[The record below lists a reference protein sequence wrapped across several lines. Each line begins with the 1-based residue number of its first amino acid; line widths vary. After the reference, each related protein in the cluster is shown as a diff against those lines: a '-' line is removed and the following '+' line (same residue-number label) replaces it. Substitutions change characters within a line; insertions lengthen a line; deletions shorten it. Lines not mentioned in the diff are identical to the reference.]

1 MTLLRCSRGQG
12 TPMFKSLMTS
22 RRFAPLFW
30 CQLCSAL
37 NDNFLKNAL
46 GMLILF
52 GIGGS
57 GAAAGE
63 HGAMLITVSGIIFIA
78 PFFILSALGGELADR
93 LDKAFVAQR
102 IRLAEIPIAGLA
114 AIGFFLHSVAIL
126 MVALGL
132 FGIVAALFG
141 PVKYG
146 ILPEKL
152 ETAELPAG
160 NALVEG
166 ATFLAILV
174 GTITGGV
181 AVAEAKGAGVVVT
194 VILALALTSWLF
206 ARAIPSAGPA
216 APGLVITRNP
226 WTSTLELLRELRAD
240 KRTWAGAHIVSWFWL
255 VGFVALSLLP
265 VLVKSFVG
273 GSEGVVTTCLAVFTI
288 GIAVGSIVAARASHG
303 QPNLGLVPLGA
314 ALMGVFSLGIAAI
327 ASVLQPG
334 AEPIGPAALL
344 ASGTSVGLLIC
355 LCGLAI
361 AGGLFVVPSFA
372 AVQAWAPVDRRARVI
387 AAVNV
392 LNAAYMVGAGGI
404 VAVLQAVGVGVPVL
418 FAALGVLTVAAVG
431 FVLRAWGSEV
441 LRDAG
446 RTLFR
451 FFFRL
456 EVSGL
461 ENIPGPG
468 ERVVLAPNHVSLL
481 DGPLLHTI
489 LPEQAAFAVNNQI
502 AQAWWVRPFLSVINA
517 HLLEPTKPLAARAIV
532 NAVKAGEPV
541 VIFPEGRITLTG
553 GLMKAYDGAA
563 MIVDRADAWLVPVRI
578 EGPER
583 SPFGYLRPSQTKKSW
598 FPKFKVTF
606 LAARRL
612 RVDAALKGKARRQ
625 SAGLA
630 LQDIMV
636 DAAVETARFDRT
648 LFAALA
654 DARDTRDTGS
664 PALSDP
670 LGTRLGYRKLILG
683 AQVLGAKLEPLAP
696 IGGAVGVMLPN
707 SAGVAVAFFALQ
719 AIGRVPAMINFTSG
733 AGNVRA
739 ACRAAGVGVIVT
751 SRAFVD
757 KARLG
762 ALVADLE
769 KEVRIVHLEDVRA
782 TIGLGDKAAGIL
794 AGARSRVER
803 QPDDPAVIL
812 FTSGSEGTPKGVVLS
827 HRNILAN
834 SAQCLARLA
843 ANGEDIVFNVLPVF
857 HSFGLTGGLVMPLL
871 GGVPVY
877 LYPSP
882 LHYRIVPELLYDT
895 CATILFGTDTFLR
908 GYARAAHPYDL
919 RSVRLIVAGGEAVK
933 ESTRQTYM
941 DRFGVR
947 ILEGYGVTETAPV
960 LAMNTP
966 IANRAGTVGRL
977 SPLMRARLEPVAGIA
992 EGGRLFV
999 QGPNVMLGYYRAE
1012 NPGVL
1017 EAPADGWHDTG
1028 DIVAIDGQ
1036 GFITIK
1042 GRAKRFAKI
1051 GGEMVSL
1058 AAVEALAAEA
1068 HPAAALVVV
1077 SLPDPRKGERLVLV
1091 TTDAGIQRETL
1102 LRHAKARG
1110 AAELMVP
1117 AEVLVVDS
1125 LPLLGT
1131 GKPDYVAAT
1140 ALAKSRVAEP
1150 RAQGVAA

>member
-1 MTLLRCSRGQG
+1 
-12 TPMFKSLMTS
+12 MFKSLMTS
-22 RRFAPLFW
+22 RKFAPLFW

-46 GMLILF
+46 AMLILF
-52 GIGGS
+52 GLGGAG
-57 GAAAGE
+57 GATGE
-63 HGAMLITVSGIIFIA
+63 HGGILITVSGIVFIA

-93 LDKAFVAQR
+93 YDKAFIAQR
-102 IRLAEIPIAGLA
+102 IRLCEIPIAALA
-114 AIGFFLHSVAIL
+114 ATGFFLHSVPIL
-126 MVALGL
+126 FVALGL
-132 FGIVAALFG
+132 FGVVAALFG

-174 GTITGGV
+174 GTIAGGI
-181 AVAEAKGAGVVVT
+181 AVAAAESAHVVVG
-194 VILALALTSWLF
+194 VILALAIASWVF
-206 ARAIPSAGPA
+206 ARTIPAAGPS
-216 APGLVITRNP
+216 APGLTITANP
-226 WTSTLELLRELRAD
+226 WTSTLALLRELKTDGRL
-240 KRTWAGAHIVSWFWL
+240 WGGAHIVSWFWL

-265 VLVKSFVG
+265 ALVKTLVG
-273 GSEGVVTTCLAVFTI
+273 GTEGVVTMCLAVFTV
-288 GIAVGSIVAARASHG
+288 GIAIGSVVAARASHG

-314 ALMGVFSLGIAAI
+314 VLMGLFALGIAWVTSILA
-327 ASVLQPG
+327 PG
-334 AEPIGPAALL
+334 AQPIGPAQML
-344 ASGTSVGLLIC
+344 ASGTGLALLIC

-361 AGGLFVVPSFA
+361 AGGLFIVPSFA

-387 AAVNV
+387 ASVNV

-404 VAVLQAVGVGVPVL
+404 VAGLQAVGVGVAPI
-418 FAALGVLTVAAVG
+418 FAALGVLSIAAVAL
-431 FVLRAWGSEV
+431 VLHAWGSEV

-446 RTLFR
+446 RTLMR

-456 EVSGL
+456 EVIGL
-461 ENIPGPG
+461 ENIPGAG
-468 ERVVLAPNHVSLL
+468 ERVVITPNHVSLL
-481 DGPLLHTI
+481 DGPLLHTV
-489 LPEQAAFAVNNQI
+489 LPKQAGFAVNNQI

-517 HLLEPTKPLAARAIV
+517 RLLEPTKPLAARALV
-532 NAVKAGEPV
+532 NAVKAGETI
-541 VIFPEGRITLTG
+541 VIFPEGRVTLTG

-563 MIVDRADAWLVPVRI
+563 MIVDKADAWLVPVRI

-583 SPFGYLRPSQTKKSW
+583 SPFGYLRSTQTKKTL

-606 LAARRL
+606 LPARRL
-612 RVDAALKGKARRQ
+612 TVDPNLKGKARRQ
-625 SAGLA
+625 AAGLA

-636 DAAVETARFDRT
+636 DAAVETARYDRT

-654 DARDTRDTGS
+654 EARQTRDTGK

-670 LGTRLGYRKLILG
+670 LGTKLSYRKLILG

-696 IGGAVGVMLPN
+696 VGGAIGIMLPN

-719 AIGRVPAMINFTSG
+719 TVGRVPAMINFTSG
-733 AGNVRA
+733 AANIKA
-739 ACRAAGVGVIVT
+739 ACRAADVRVIVT

-757 KARLG
+757 KARLTG
-762 ALVADLE
+762 LVSELE
-769 KEVRIVHLEDVRA
+769 KGLRIVYLEDVRRS
-782 TIGLGDKAAGIL
+782 IGFGDKVAGIL
-794 AGARSRVER
+794 AGARQRVAR
-803 QPDDPAVIL
+803 QPGDAAVIL
-812 FTSGSEGTPKGVVLS
+812 FTSGSEGVPKGVALS

-834 SAQCLARLA
+834 TAQCLARLA
-843 ANGEDIVFNVLPVF
+843 ANGEDLVFNVLPVF
-857 HSFGLTGGLVMPLL
+857 HSFGLTGGLMMPLL

-908 GYARAAHPYDL
+908 GYARTAHPYDL
-919 RSVRLIVAGGEAVK
+919 RSVRLIVAGAEAVK

-966 IANRAGTVGRL
+966 IANKAGTVGRL
-977 SPLMRARLEPVAGIA
+977 SPLMRARLEPVAGIP

-1017 EAPADGWHDTG
+1017 EPPADGWHDTG
-1028 DIVAIDGQ
+1028 DIVAIDAQ

-1068 HPAAALVVV
+1068 CPGAALVVV
-1077 SLPDPRKGERLVLV
+1077 SLPDARKGERLVLI
-1091 TTDAGIQRETL
+1091 TTDLALKRDVL
-1102 LRHAKARG
+1102 VRHARARG

-1117 AEVLVVDS
+1117 AEILLVAG

-1140 ALAKSRVAEP
+1140 ALAKEKSAAEP
-1150 RAQGVAA
+1150 KGNASGVAA

>member
-1 MTLLRCSRGQG
+1 
-12 TPMFKSLMTS
+12 
-22 RRFAPLFW
+22 
-30 CQLCSAL
+30 
-37 NDNFLKNAL
+37 
-46 GMLILF
+46 
-52 GIGGS
+52 
-57 GAAAGE
+57 
-63 HGAMLITVSGIIFIA
+63 MLITVSGVVFIA
-78 PFFILSALGGELADR
+78 PFFFLSALGGELADR
-93 LDKAFVAQR
+93 YDKAFVAQR
-102 IRLAEIPIAGLA
+102 IRLCEIPVAALA
-114 AIGFFLHSVAIL
+114 ATGFFLHSVPIL
-126 MVALGL
+126 FVALGL
-132 FGIVAALFG
+132 FGVVAALFG

-166 ATFLAILV
+166 ATFLAILI
-174 GTITGGV
+174 GTIAGGI
-181 AVAEAKGAGVVVT
+181 AVAAAGSAEIVVG
-194 VILALALTSWLF
+194 VILALAVASWSF
-206 ARAIPSAGPA
+206 ARIIPAAGPA
-216 APGLVITRNP
+216 APGLVITANP
-226 WTSTLELLRELRAD
+226 WVSTLALLRELKSDR
-240 KRTWAGAHIVSWFWL
+240 RLWGGAHIISWFWL
-255 VGFVALSLLP
+255 VGFVVLALLP
-265 VLVKSFVG
+265 ALIKTLVG
-273 GSEGVVTTCLAVFTI
+273 GSEGVVTMCLAVFTV
-288 GIAVGSIVAARASHG
+288 GIAIGSGLAARASHG

-314 ALMGVFSLGIAAI
+314 LLMGIFALGIAWI
-327 ASVLQPG
+327 ASILAPG
-334 AEPIGPAALL
+334 PQPIGPAEVLATGTGLALL
-344 ASGTSVGLLIC
+344 VC

-361 AGGLFVVPSFA
+361 AGGLYIVPSFA
-372 AVQAWAPVDRRARVI
+372 AVQSWAPVDRRARVI

-404 VAVLQAVGVGVPVL
+404 VAGLQAVGVGVPLL
-418 FAALGVLTVAAVG
+418 FAALGVLSIAVVAYV
-431 FVLRAWGSEV
+431 VHAWGSEV
-441 LRDAG
+441 MRDAG
-446 RTLFR
+446 RTVFR

-456 EVSGL
+456 EVTGL
-461 ENIPGPG
+461 ENIPGHG
-468 ERVVLAPNHVSLL
+468 QRVVIAPNHVSLL

-489 LPEQAAFAVNNQI
+489 LPKQAGFAVNSQI

-517 HLLEPTKPLAARAIV
+517 HLLEPTKPLAARALV
-532 NAVKAGEPV
+532 NAVKSGETI

-563 MIVDRADAWLVPVRI
+563 MIVDKADAWLVPVRI

-583 SPFGYLRPSQTKKSW
+583 SPFGYLRATQTRKSL
-598 FPKFKVTF
+598 FPKFNVTF
-606 LAARRL
+606 LPPRRL
-612 RVDAALKGKARRQ
+612 TVDPALKGKARRQ
-625 SAGLA
+625 AAGLA

-654 DARDTRDTGS
+654 DARRTRDTGK

-670 LGTRLGYRKLILG
+670 LGTKLSYRKLILG

-696 IGGAVGVMLPN
+696 PGGAVGLMLPN

-719 AIGRVPAMINFTSG
+719 AVGRVPAMINFTSG
-733 AGNVRA
+733 VANIKA
-739 ACRAAGVGVIVT
+739 ACRAAGVSVILT

-757 KARLG
+757 KGRL
-762 ALVADLE
+762 APLVSELE
-769 KEVRIVHLEDVRA
+769 KDLRIVYLEDVRT
-782 TIGLGDKAAGIL
+782 TINLGDKIAGVL
-794 AGARSRVER
+794 AGARQRVARE
-803 QPDDPAVIL
+803 PGDAAVIL
-812 FTSGSEGTPKGVVLS
+812 FTSGSEGVPKGVVLS

-834 SAQCLARLA
+834 TAQCLARLA
-843 ANGEDIVFNVLPVF
+843 ANGEDMVFNVLPVF
-857 HSFGLTGGLVMPLL
+857 HSFGLTGGLMMPLL

-908 GYARAAHPYDL
+908 GYARSAHPYDF
-919 RSVRLIVAGGEAVK
+919 RTVRLVVAGAEAVK

-966 IANRAGTVGRL
+966 IANKAGTVGRL

-999 QGPNVMLGYYRAE
+999 EGPNVMLGYYRAE

-1017 EAPADGWHDTG
+1017 EAPVEGWHDTG
-1028 DIVAIDGQ
+1028 DIVAIDAQ

-1042 GRAKRFAKI
+1042 GRVKRFAKI

-1058 AAVEALAAEA
+1058 AAVEALAAEVW
-1068 HPAAALVVV
+1068 PGAALIVV
-1077 SLPDPRKGERLVLV
+1077 SLPDARKGERLVLM
-1091 TTDAGIQRETL
+1091 TPDAALKRDAL
-1102 LRHAKARG
+1102 LRHARARG

-1117 AEVLVVDS
+1117 ADILLVGS
-1125 LPLLGT
+1125 LPLL
-1131 GKPDYVAAT
+1131 AAASPT
-1140 ALAKSRVAEP
+1140 TSPPRPWPRKAPQSGPKTP
-1150 RAQGVAA
+1150 RAVSPPDCAHRPVPYTPRLFAPH

>member
-1 MTLLRCSRGQG
+1 
-12 TPMFKSLMTS
+12 MFKSLMTS

-52 GIGGS
+52 GLGGA
-57 GAAAGE
+57 GAAGGE
-63 HGAMLITVSGIIFIA
+63 HAGTLITLSGIVFIA

-93 LDKAFVAQR
+93 LDKAYVAQR
-102 IRLAEIPIAGLA
+102 IRLTEIPIAALA
-114 AIGFFLHSVAIL
+114 ALGFFLHSVAIL
-126 MVALGL
+126 FVALGL

-174 GTITGGV
+174 GTIAGGI
-181 AVAEAKGAGVVVT
+181 AVAEAKSAEVVVG
-194 VILALALTSWLF
+194 VILALAVSSWLF
-206 ARAIPSAGPA
+206 ARAIPSAGAA
-216 APGLVITRNP
+216 APELAITRNP
-226 WTSTLELLRELRAD
+226 WTSTIALLRELRAD
-240 KRTWAGAHIVSWFWL
+240 KKLWGGGHIVSWFWL

-265 VLVKSFVG
+265 TLVKTILG
-273 GSEGVVTTCLAVFTI
+273 GTEGVVTTCLAVFTV
-288 GIAVGSIVAARASHG
+288 GIAVGSMLAARASHG

-314 ALMGVFSLGIAAI
+314 VLMGAFSLAIAAI
-327 ASVLQPG
+327 ASMLTAATQ
-334 AEPIGPAALL
+334 PIGPAALI
-344 ASGTSVGLLIC
+344 ASGTGLALLAS

-361 AGGLFVVPSFA
+361 AGGLFIVPSFA

-392 LNAAYMVGAGGI
+392 LNAAYMVGAGGV
-404 VAVLQAVGVGVPVL
+404 VAVLQVAGVGVPLL
-418 FAALGVLTVAAVG
+418 FAVLGIMSIAV
-431 FVLRAWGSEV
+431 VVIIVRAWGAEV
-441 LRDAG
+441 MRDAG
-446 RTLFR
+446 RAVFQ

-456 EVSGL
+456 EVAGL

-468 ERVVLAPNHVSLL
+468 QRVVIAPNHVSLL

-489 LPEQAAFAVNNQI
+489 LPKQAGFAVNNQI
-502 AQAWWVRPFLSVINA
+502 AQAWWVKPFLKVINA
-517 HLLEPTKPLAARAIV
+517 HLLEPTKPLAARALV
-532 NAVKAGEPV
+532 NAVKGGDTV
-541 VIFPEGRITLTG
+541 VIFPEGRITVTG
-553 GLMKAYDGAA
+553 GLMKAYDGTA
-563 MIVDRADAWLVPVRI
+563 MIVDKADAWLVPVRI

-583 SPFGYLRPSQTKKSW
+583 SPFGYLRRTQTKKEL
-598 FPKFKVTF
+598 FPRFKVTF
-606 LAARRL
+606 LPPRKL
-612 RVDAALKGKARRQ
+612 TVDSALKGKARRQ
-625 SAGLA
+625 AAGLA

-636 DAAVETARFDRT
+636 DAAVETAPIDQT
-648 LFAALA
+648 LFTALVQ
-654 DARDTRDTGS
+654 ARRTRDTGK

-670 LGTRLGYRKLILG
+670 LGTRLSYARLILG
-683 AQVLGAKLEPLAP
+683 AQVLGARIEALAP
-696 IGGAVGVMLPN
+696 PGAAVGLMLPN

-733 AGNVRA
+733 AANIKA
-739 ACRAAGVGVIVT
+739 ACRAADVRVILT
-751 SRAFVD
+751 SRAFVE
-757 KARLG
+757 KSRLSP
-762 ALVADLE
+762 LVAEIGRD
-769 KEVRIVHLEDVRA
+769 VSVVYLEDVRA
-782 TIGLGDKAAGIL
+782 GIGFADKIKGIL
-794 AGARSRVER
+794 AGSRPRVDR
-803 QPDDPAVIL
+803 RPTDPAVIL
-812 FTSGSEGTPKGVVLS
+812 FTSGSEGVPKGVVLS

-834 SAQCLARLA
+834 SAQCLSRLA
-843 ANGEDIVFNVLPVF
+843 ANGEDLVFNVLPVF
-857 HSFGLTGGLVMPLL
+857 HSFGLTGGLMMPLL

-882 LHYRIVPELLYDT
+882 LHYRIVPELVYDT

-908 GYARAAHPYDL
+908 GYARAAHPYDF
-919 RSVRLIVAGGEAVK
+919 RSVRLIVAGAEAVK
-933 ESTRQTYM
+933 EATRQTYM

-966 IANRAGTVGRL
+966 IANRPGTVGRL
-977 SPLMRARLEPVAGIA
+977 SPLMRARLEPVAGIT
-992 EGGRLFV
+992 EGGRLYV
-999 QGPNVMLGYYRAE
+999 EGPNVMLGYYRAE

-1028 DIVAIDGQ
+1028 DIVAIDAQ

-1058 AAVEALAAEA
+1058 AAVEALASEA
-1068 HPAAALVVV
+1068 FPGSALVVV
-1077 SLPDPRKGERLVLV
+1077 SLPDQRKGERLVLI
-1091 TTDAGIQRETL
+1091 TTDTALKREAL
-1102 LRHAKARG
+1102 VRHARARG

-1117 AEVLVVDS
+1117 AEVLTVGS
-1125 LPLLGT
+1125 LPLLGS

-1140 ALAKSRVAEP
+1140 ALA
-1150 RAQGVAA
+1150 RAAAAGETLVPAA